1 MNPNDPVVH
10 IEREIPRIESMAL
23 AIFNRNG
30 PAFQQFL
37 SSQPPADLDI
47 YRLHDLSCVFIRVGC
62 DEKYVNWL
70 ADNADIMLD
79 TIGFRVVRYKTE
91 AMANCPPLS
100 VLTDPSYTLVVECLQ
115 EDKELKAV
123 LPMPLDY
130 FWGSLHKLEVMEA
143 KLRQALINLG
153 VHPGPETARIEE
165 GMLSS
170 ERSQI
175 NDAWSYAMR
184 LDKNIKH
191 LRAQVEQTE
200 KTHRN
205 NKLIHLAKIVE
216 QYFP

>member
-1 MNPNDPVVH
+1 MNPNDPIVH

-37 SSQPPADLDI
+37 SSAPPADLDL
-47 YRLHDLSCVFIRVGC
+47 YRLGDLSCVFIRVGC
-62 DEKYVNWL
+62 NEKYVNWL

-79 TIGFRVVRYKTE
+79 TIGFRVVRYNAE
-91 AMANCPPLS
+91 GLADCHPLPAF
-100 VLTDPSYTLVVECLQ
+100 TDPSYELLVECLQ
-115 EDKELKAV
+115 EDKEMKAV

-130 FWGSLHKLEVMEA
+130 FWGSLHRLETMES

-153 VHPGPETARIEE
+153 VHPGPETERIQE

-170 ERSQI
+170 VRSQI
-175 NDAWSYAMR
+175 NDAWSYAIR